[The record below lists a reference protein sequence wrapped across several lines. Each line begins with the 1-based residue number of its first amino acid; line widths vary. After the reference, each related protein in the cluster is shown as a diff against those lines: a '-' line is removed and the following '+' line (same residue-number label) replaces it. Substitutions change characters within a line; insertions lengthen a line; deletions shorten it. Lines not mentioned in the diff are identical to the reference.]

1 MEKRPM
7 IFNRDFQLPF
17 LVFVFVNLSLR
28 LFSGRLAL
36 AGVDRTVVM
45 VGNLVLFLVFW
56 LSLVIRSRGT
66 ADPKSPAFLTP
77 VYAGMM
83 LKFFGL
89 GIAAFFY
96 IYFAR
101 DQLNKPGLFICMG
114 LYLVYSVIELINQR
128 KPNT

>member
-1 MEKRPM
+1 M
-7 IFNRDFQLPF
+7 IFVL
-17 LVFVFVNLSLR
+17 VNLGLR
-28 LFSGRLAL
+28 VFADRLAT
-36 AGVDRTVVM
+36 AGVDRTVIQ

-89 GIAAFFY
+89 AIAAFFY

-101 DQLNKPGLFICMG
+101 DQVNKPALFVCMG
-114 LYLVYSVIELINQR
+114 LYLVYSLIELAAQR
-128 KPNT
+128 KPNA